1 MMLSTPC
8 AAITP
13 STRFSSPAS
22 PMNKRDALGHESG
35 KAGGEVVDHDD
46 AFAGFRQR
54 MNHVTS
60 DIAGAAGDKHGHD
73 LTRFPVIGAD
83 ASGDAVK
90 RGFRRKRTGHYA

>member
-13 STRFSSPAS
+13 STRFSSRGIADEQ
-22 PMNKRDALGHESG
+22 RHAFGQEGG

-60 DIAGAAGDKHGHD
+60 DIAGAAGDKHGHE
-73 LTRFPVIGAD
+73 LTHLPICRAMLSGA
-83 ASGDAVK
+83 
-90 RGFRRKRTGHYA
+90 R